1 MLALRFRRGYIE
13 TSSVSSASS
22 GSKNE
27 NRFIFIATWIHEDQ
41 KKTQACMTSTFSV
54 KADGNR
60 RVSGTP
66 NIYINIE
73 YIGEKKIFK
82 GHSN

>member
-1 MLALRFRRGYIE
+1 MLALRFRRCYIE

-41 KKTQACMTSTFSV
+41 KKTCVTSTFSV
-54 KADGNR
+54 KADGDR

-73 YIGEKKIFK
+73 YIGEKKFFK